1 MRCPRCPRLLATPCP
16 GEQTAR
22 ICELVR
28 LGRDDYRDLVMESLP
43 APARP
48 PLDSRHRRV
57 LPCAFR
63 SRPQG
68 GSGCRAV
75 CALRGAG
82 GHEVSYGECLA
93 CVERYP
99 QWVETS

>member
-28 LGRDDYRDLVMESLP
+28 LGRDDYRALVLETLP
-43 APARP
+43 PT
-48 PLDSRHRRV
+48 PLDPRHRRV
-57 LPCAFR
+57 LRCAFR

-68 GSGCRAV
+68 GCGCRAH
-75 CALRGAG
+75 CAIKGEG
-82 GHEVSYGECLA
+82 GHEVSYAECLA

-99 QWVETS
+99 DW